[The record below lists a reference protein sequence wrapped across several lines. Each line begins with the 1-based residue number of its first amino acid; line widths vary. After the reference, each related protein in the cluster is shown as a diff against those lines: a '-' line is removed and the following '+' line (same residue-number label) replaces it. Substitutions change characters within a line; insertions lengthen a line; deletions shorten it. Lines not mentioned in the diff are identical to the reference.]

1 MPTRALGGKD
11 RGGSGDRRGRGQ
23 RMLHLIE
30 AAPGRK
36 SQVRQAELAAPRA
49 LAPSQWDP
57 GTEGPRGVTMTLVGS
72 ISSPLS
78 NAPGNGASSLG
89 AT

>member
-1 MPTRALGGKD
+1 MGTVGTGGA
-11 RGGSGDRRGRGQ
+11 GGQ
-23 RMLHLIE
+23 RMLCPME

-57 GTEGPRGVTMTLVGS
+57 GTEEPRGVTMTLVGS

-78 NAPGNGASSLG
+78 NAPGNGAS
-89 AT
+89 